1 MRIFIYGAGRVG
13 RSLARAIEQR
23 GADHGLTLTGT
34 WNRAFGRAFQTSRLI
49 QAPASSGDILPEPF
63 PKSDAIFLTVT
74 DDAIAPMAARLAPH
88 LKPNQQ
94 LIHTS
99 GSLASTHMRQA
110 VARNPLA
117 SCHPLQSLASDD
129 GDPDLFQGATFAVEG
144 DAPALDT
151 ARRVAVAVGGEP
163 LTLRPEGKTA
173 YHAAAVVSANYLTVL
188 VDAARTLCADAGVS
202 PRDAVRILAPLL
214 QGTLHNLVTM
224 VEGTDPDRP
233 DEATEAIARSLTGP
247 IRRGDA
253 LTVKRHLK
261 TLQRLEADTD
271 DAADLA
277 ATYTLLARRALTM
290 AERAG
295 LGEDDAQTLAAL
307 LARQPQP

>member
-34 WNRAFGRAFQTSRLI
+34 WNRSFKRAFQTSRLV

-63 PKSDAIFLTVT
+63 AKSDAIFLTVT
-74 DDAIAPMAARLAPH
+74 DDAIAPMAERLAPH
-88 LKPNQQ
+88 LKPHQQ

-110 VARNPLA
+110 APNTPLG

-129 GDPDLFQGATFAVEG
+129 GDPDLFQGSTFAVEG
-144 DAPALDT
+144 DPGALET
-151 ARRVAVAVGGEP
+151 ASRVAEAVGGEP
-163 LTLRPEGKTA
+163 LTIRPAGKTA

-214 QGTLHNLVTM
+214 QGTLHNLIHM
-224 VEGTDPDRP
+224 VEDTDPDQP
-233 DEATEAIARSLTGP
+233 DEAVEAIARSLTGP
-247 IRRGDA
+247 VRRGDA
-253 LTVKRHLK
+253 ITVKRHLK
-261 TLQRLEADTD
+261 TLKRLEANTD
-271 DAADLA
+271 DAADLT

-295 LGEDDAQTLAAL
+295 LGDDDAEALSAL
-307 LARQPQP
+307 LAESDT